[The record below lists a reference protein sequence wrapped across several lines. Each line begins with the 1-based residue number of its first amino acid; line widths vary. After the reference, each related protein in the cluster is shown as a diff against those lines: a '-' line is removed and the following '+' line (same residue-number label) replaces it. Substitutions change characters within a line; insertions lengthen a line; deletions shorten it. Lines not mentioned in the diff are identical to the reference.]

1 MGDCERAGE
10 SCKVSQGLRQRKGKK
25 VKVISTKQ
33 QALEAPTSSE
43 STAPPG
49 SQKEMWKSGIGR

>member
-1 MGDCERAGE
+1 MGDCERARE
-10 SCKVSQGLRQRKGKK
+10 SCKVSQELRQRKGKK

-43 STAPPG
+43 PTAPPG
-49 SQKEMWKSGIGR
+49 SQKEMWKSEIGR